1 MRRIGSAKRCVVLR
15 KNFLKSFPVLKF
27 ACYVVGGQGD
37 SNMKAAETHFEQVP
51 KAIVEKILARQTGP
65 SETNFA
71 ENSGSIKP
79 DAGGARTSNSLSKE
93 HGASM
98 DRAAAIPTV
107 KSTVSSARGKRMDSS
122 NDDVLELL
130 EQNAS
135 WWEQAAL
142 TCEQIAANHGLGT
155 KEEWQLMGAVYR
167 ERAQRHAQIIDQL
180 RQKVGPR
187 R

>member
-1 MRRIGSAKRCVVLR
+1 V
-15 KNFLKSFPVLKF
+15 
-27 ACYVVGGQGD
+27 
-37 SNMKAAETHFEQVP
+37 KAAETYFEQVP
-51 KAIVEKILARQTGP
+51 KAFVEKILARQTGP
-65 SETNFA
+65 PETNFA

-79 DAGGARTSNSLSKE
+79 DASEARRSNSLSRK
-93 HGASM
+93 HGAAM
-98 DRAAAIPTV
+98 DQAAAIPTV
-107 KSTVSSARGKRMDSS
+107 KSTVSSAPGQRMDSS

-180 RQKVGPR
+180 RQKGVGPR